1 MTQVQTPL
9 EFETPIPLTLGRRI
23 NLAPIHVSKSTFK
36 AGLAER
42 IHRWFRLTPSFGPD
56 LVHAMLGRMEARRG
70 QTILDPFSGAG
81 TTAIEAQ
88 LEGFNCVGFE
98 INPLLHF
105 VGSTSLDWTLSP
117 AVVREALLSVID
129 EFSERRALV
138 GRDELEAKGYF
149 VPPIHNVH
157 RWWRDD
163 VLRDLSVLVY
173 CLDKVADEKVRAF
186 FRLSLAGV
194 VVPDLTNVTLGKL
207 QLHFIDRST
216 HDIDVLKSYRA
227 HTERMID
234 DLAAVQQES
243 GLGSSQ
249 VLLQDSTDLRELK
262 LNKKIDHVITSPPYP
277 NRYSYVWNTRPHL
290 YLLRFMSEASS
301 ASALDKKTIGGTWG
315 TATSLLQKGI
325 VEPLNSAVD
334 RAVSPIANAIR
345 KDDNLMANYAMHY
358 FNKLTQHVIE
368 LDRIVAPNVKL
379 AYVLGNSW
387 LKGVYVESDVLF
399 ADILEGLD
407 KPYEVSEIHRFR
419 RRNSGKDLFETIVYA
434 QR

>member
-1 MTQVQTPL
+1 MHSTQATFG
-9 EFETPIPLTLGRRI
+9 FEIPKSDERRI
-23 NLAPIHVSKSTFK
+23 NMRPIHVSKSTFQ

-56 LVHAMLGRMEARRG
+56 LVHEMLGRMEATRG

-105 VGSTSLDWTLSP
+105 VGTTSLNWAINPSEVTAALA
-117 AVVREALLSVID
+117 AVVD
-129 EFSERRALV
+129 EFMQRRPTVERSQLE
-138 GRDELEAKGYF
+138 DEGYF
-149 VPPIHNVH
+149 IPPIHNVH

-163 VLRDLSVLVY
+163 VLRDLSVLVF
-173 CLDKVADEKVRAF
+173 CLDKVEDKAIRDF
-186 FRLSLAGV
+186 MRLSLAGV

-207 QLHFIDRST
+207 QLHFIDRSKDT
-216 HDIDVLKSYRA
+216 IDVIKSYKA
-227 HTERMID
+227 HTTNMIQ
-234 DLAAVQQES
+234 DLTKVREQD
-243 GLGSSQ
+243 GLGTSQ
-249 VLLQDSTDLRELK
+249 VLHQDSTDLGSLK
-262 LNKKIDHVITSPPYP
+262 LDRKIDHVITSPPYP

-290 YLLRFMSEASS
+290 YLLRFMTDASEAS
-301 ASALDKKTIGGTWG
+301 AIDKKTIGGTWG
-315 TATSLLQKGI
+315 TATSALQKGV
-325 VEPLNSAVD
+325 VEPLNKAVE
-334 RAVSPIANAIR
+334 RAVEPIAAAIR
-345 KDDNLMANYAMHY
+345 KEDNLMANYAMHY

-368 LDRIVAPNVKL
+368 LDKITAKNVKV

-387 LKGVYVESDVLF
+387 LKGVYVETDVLF
-399 ADILEGLD
+399 ADILASLD

-419 RRNSGKDLFETIVYA
+419 RRNSGKDLFESIVYA

>member
-1 MTQVQTPL
+1 MRNTQTAFD
-9 EFETPIPLTLGRRI
+9 FEVAKSDVRRI
-23 NLAPIHVSKSTFK
+23 NMRPIHVSKSTFQ

-56 LVHAMLGRMEARRG
+56 LVHEMLERMGAKRG

-105 VGSTSLDWTLSP
+105 VGTTSLNWSIEPAEVTKSLE
-117 AVVREALLSVID
+117 AVVD
-129 EFSERRALV
+129 EFMQRRQKVERV
-138 GRDELEAKGYF
+138 QLEEMGYF

-173 CLDKVADEKVRAF
+173 CLDKVENKAIRDF
-186 FRLSLAGV
+186 MRLSLAGV

-207 QLHFIDRST
+207 QLHFIDRSK
-216 HDIDVLKSYRA
+216 DAIDVIRSYTS
-227 HTERMID
+227 HTTNMIE
-234 DLAAVQQES
+234 DLAKVREQD
-243 GLGSSQ
+243 GLGTSQ
-249 VLLQDSTDLRELK
+249 VLHQDSTDLGSLK
-262 LNKKIDHVITSPPYP
+262 LDKQIDHVITSPPYP

-290 YLLRFMSEASS
+290 YLLRFMTDASEAS
-301 ASALDKKTIGGTWG
+301 AIDKKTIGGTWG
-315 TATSLLQKGI
+315 TATSALQKGI
-325 VEPLNSAVD
+325 VEPLNGAVE
-334 RAVSPIANAIR
+334 RVVEPIAAAIR
-345 KDDNLMANYAMHY
+345 REDNLMANYAMHY

-368 LDRIVAPNVKL
+368 LDKIAANNVKV

-387 LKGVYVESDVLF
+387 LKGVYVETDVLF
-399 ADILEGLD
+399 ADILAGLD
-407 KPYEVSEIHRFR
+407 RPYEVSEIHRFR
-419 RRNSGKDLFETIVYA
+419 RRNSGKDLFESIVYG